1 MISYVARVGSLVAWH
16 ALTGKAVDN
25 KLPFRIQ
32 MKAWPWY
39 CDAYFHMNN
48 ASYMRVAEDAR
59 WAWLAQSPLLK
70 RSLSERWLWLLGG
83 ANLIFRR
90 EIPLMS
96 SFEVVSQV
104 IGADQRWLY
113 VSQEFVL
120 PNGKMAARLLI
131 REMVRSR
138 KGIISPVDVAAAG
151 GFVIPDASE
160 DVEHLRT
167 IGDSQLAVVNA
178 RSAAT
183 ATAE

>member
-16 ALTGKAVDN
+16 ALTGKPADGN
-25 KLPFRIQ
+25 EPFRIK
-32 MKAWPWY
+32 MRAWPWY
-39 CDAYFHMNN
+39 CDAYLHMNN
-48 ASYMRVAEDAR
+48 ASYLRVAEDAR
-59 WAWLAQSPLLK
+59 WAWLAKTRLLK

-83 ANLIFRR
+83 ADLIFRR

-96 SFEVVSQV
+96 PFEVVSQV

-120 PNGKMAARLLI
+120 PDGKMAGRLLI

-138 KGIISPVDVAAAG
+138 KGLISPEEVAAAG
-151 GFVIPDASE
+151 GLVIPNAGE

-167 IGDSQLAVVNA
+167 IGESQLAVVNA
-178 RSAAT
+178 RSAA
-183 ATAE
+183 AAH